1 MFGLCES
8 ELKNVLDKNL
18 GIVNTGIHSY
28 RIFNIAYVDVIM
40 TIVGS
45 LLLAWINKWSYI
57 KTIVGM
63 FILGIIVHRMFCVR
77 SAVDKW
83 LFPNA

>member
-8 ELKNVLDKNL
+8 ELKKVLDKNL

-28 RIFNIAYVDVIM
+28 RIFNIAYMDVI
-40 TIVGS
+40 IV
-45 LLLAWINKWSYI
+45 LLSAIWIAWAMKWSYT
-57 KTIVGM
+57 KTIIGV
-63 FILGIIVHRMFCVR
+63 FISGIIVHRMFCVR
-77 SAVDKW
+77 TTVDKW